1 MSERKFGNEFLF
13 CRTVVLSASAFN
25 SRHRFLEQL
34 RRRFGGGTF
43 NLAGNIATNTLADY
57 YSSLKEDA
65 LSDPDRDKRVFFHSD
80 HFGFQS
86 GTYWIL
92 SPDVSIY
99 EVNLIYDLKVNQ

>member
-1 MSERKFGNEFLF
+1 M
-13 CRTVVLSASAFN
+13 LSASAFD

-92 SPDVSIY
+92 SPDVSVY
-99 EVNLIYDLKVNQ
+99 EVNLIYDLKVNQLYICKLGVWS